1 MNYDQIII
9 GNGPDAAA
17 AAIATACRGQRVALA
32 RRSES
37 RNQLTPQMLR
47 QAVGRF
53 LASNYRTM
61 PELRQLVADQIESD
75 QASEQSE
82 LDRLGVEV
90 LTGDIRFLD
99 PQSIQVGADKA
110 TADTIVLATGTRSA
124 SLGQAPFD
132 GTRILAAEDL
142 LSLPELPQSM
152 IVVGAGQT
160 GLDYA
165 VLLARLGVNVT
176 VVDEHSNYFQL
187 CGGLM
192 GVTLF
197 AAQSLDIAFR
207 LGEEVIGIQ
216 QTAGGS
222 SVAVRLSS
230 GRVLTS
236 DAALVCVGREGQ
248 TEGLDLESA
257 GVGLDEHGRIWCD
270 AHGRTWAAG
279 ITAIGDV
286 VGFRATPSLAG

>member
-1 MNYDQIII
+1 M
-9 GNGPDAAA
+9 
-17 AAIATACRGQRVALA
+17 T
-32 RRSES
+32 
-37 RNQLTPQMLR
+37 
-47 QAVGRF
+47 
-53 LASNYRTM
+53 
-61 PELRQLVADQIESD
+61 ELRQLVEEQVQSQQTSD
-75 QASEQSE
+75 QAE
-82 LDRLGVEV
+82 LDRLGVDILE
-90 LTGDIRFLD
+90 GDIRFLD
-99 PQSIQVGADKA
+99 PTSIQVGADKA

-124 SLGQAPFD
+124 TLGQAPLD

-142 LSLPELPQSM
+142 LSLPELPKSM

-165 VLLARLGVNVT
+165 VLLAKLGVNVT

-216 QTAGGS
+216 QSGGGT

-257 GVGLDEHGRIWCD
+257 GVGLDEHGRVWCD
-270 AHGRTWAAG
+270 AQGRTWTPG

-286 VGFRATPSLAG
+286 VGFRATSLAG